1 MKRLLAAIGLF
12 CLLIIGA
19 GAIKYFLSYSVFRD
33 VSYGEAEACVM
44 DVYIPKR
51 ASRRENNGCVLLIHG
66 GSWSGGDKRDE
77 ELRCRLLASHGY
89 IAASVNY
96 TLWSE
101 DKASEYTV
109 FGVLDEVDAAL
120 FKLKDFAN
128 EEGITID
135 KAAIGGYSAGAH
147 LAMLY
152 SYSRADTAPMEIA
165 FTLDMAG
172 PSDVCSAVWGNE
184 MTVRIARRL
193 TGKEISEDMLLSGEA
208 DQLLASISPV
218 SYVNENTPPT
228 LIAHG
233 GRDDVVPLGNA
244 ESLISRLTENEV
256 EYEYIYMKD
265 SGHALLH
272 NPIKRLE
279 YLKLVLEYCETH
291 F

>member
-1 MKRLLAAIGLF
+1 MKKFIIGICLFFLLL
-12 CLLIIGA
+12 IGA
-19 GAIKYFLSYSVFRD
+19 GGLKYFLGYSVFRD
-33 VSYGEAEACVM
+33 VSYGEAKACVM

-66 GSWSGGDKRDE
+66 GSWSGGDKREE
-77 ELRCRLLASHGY
+77 ELKCRLLASHGY

-101 DKASEYTV
+101 QTAAEYTV
-109 FGVLDEVDAAL
+109 FGVLDELDTAL
-120 FKLKDFAN
+120 GELKSFLGDK
-128 EEGITID
+128 GISTD

-165 FTLDMAG
+165 FTLNMAG
-172 PSDVCSAVWGNE
+172 PSDVCSAVLGNE
-184 MTVRIARRL
+184 MTVRIAQRL

-244 ESLISRLTENEV
+244 EALIERLHEYSV
-256 EYEYIYMKD
+256 EHEYIYMKA
-265 SGHALLH
+265 SNHMLIQ
-272 NPIKRLE
+272 NPIKRME
-279 YLKLVLEYCETH
+279 YLKATLEYCKAY

>member
-1 MKRLLAAIGLF
+1 MKKFIIGICLFFLLL
-12 CLLIIGA
+12 IGA
-19 GAIKYFLSYSVFRD
+19 GGLKYFLGYSVFRD

-51 ASRRENNGCVLLIHG
+51 AIRRENNGCVLLIHG
-66 GSWSGGDKRDE
+66 GSWSGGDKREE
-77 ELRCRLLASHGY
+77 ELKCRLLASHGY

-101 DKASEYTV
+101 QTAAEYTV
-109 FGVLDEVDAAL
+109 FGVLDELDTAL
-120 FKLKDFAN
+120 GELKSFLSDK
-128 EEGITID
+128 GISTD

-165 FTLDMAG
+165 FTLNMAG

-184 MTVRIARRL
+184 MTVRIAQRL

-244 ESLISRLTENEV
+244 EALIERLREYSV
-256 EYEYIYMKD
+256 EHEYIYMKT
-265 SGHALLH
+265 SNHMLIQ
-272 NPIKRLE
+272 NPFKRME
-279 YLKLVLEYCETH
+279 YLKAMLEYCKAY

>member
-1 MKRLLAAIGLF
+1 MKRLLTAIGLF
-12 CLLIIGA
+12 CLLIIGV
-19 GAIKYFLSYSVFRD
+19 GALKYFLGYSVVRD
-33 VSYGEAEACVM
+33 VRYGADECNVM
-44 DVYIPKR
+44 DVYLPKE
-51 ASRRENNGCVLLIHG
+51 AYKRENNGCVLLVHG

-120 FKLKDFAN
+120 LKLKDFAN

-172 PSDVCSAVWGNE
+172 PADISPEVWGDD

-193 TGKEISEDMLLSGEA
+193 TGHTLSGDMLVSGEA
-208 DQLLASISPV
+208 DDLLASISPV
-218 SYVNENTPPT
+218 SYINEKTSPT

-233 GRDDVVPLGNA
+233 GRDKVVPNKNA

-256 EYEYIYMKD
+256 EYEYIYMKE